1 MSRLS
6 TKCVDKG
13 NLSNEEA
20 GFCQFQW
27 KILVGSKIS
36 IPQLFYFS
44 SHIPLVETWKRVKEL
59 LSCFFLLVVVV
70 VVFLFVFR
78 CLLVLLPS
86 FFKNQTD
93 QKKKK

>member
-1 MSRLS
+1 MSQLS

-70 VVFLFVFR
+70 SFCFSLFIGVASFL
-78 CLLVLLPS
+78 L
-86 FFKNQTD
+86 
-93 QKKKK
+93 QKPD